1 MKSET
6 KIENIKQDQ
15 KNQNDLFKNYAITF
29 TTKDKYNPVT
39 RTVTVRTVNE
49 YNAIDIV
56 HRQFGS
62 FKKDKM
68 SMIPVPT
75 DKIRIDN
82 VKEVD
87 EFKKENESNDK

>member
-1 MKSET
+1 MKT
-6 KIENIKQDQ
+6 KTNVEDITQDQ

-62 FKKDKM
+62 FKHDKKL
-68 SMIPVPT
+68 MIPVPT
-75 DKIRIDN
+75 DKIKIDK
-82 VKEVD
+82 VREVD
-87 EFKKENESNDK
+87 EFKKDR

>member
-6 KIENIKQDQ
+6 KIENIKQNQ

-62 FKKDKM
+62 FKHDKKL
-68 SMIPVPT
+68 MIPVPT
-75 DKIRIDN
+75 DKIKIN
-82 VKEVD
+82 KIQEV
-87 EFKKENESNDK
+87 EIFKKEKE